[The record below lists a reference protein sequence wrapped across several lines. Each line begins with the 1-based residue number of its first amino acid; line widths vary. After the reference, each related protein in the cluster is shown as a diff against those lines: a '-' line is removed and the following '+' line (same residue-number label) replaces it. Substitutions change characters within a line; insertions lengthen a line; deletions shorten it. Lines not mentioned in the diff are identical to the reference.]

1 MVINKEEKQIRIED
15 KNEVFR
21 AALFVFAYIHQF
33 SITHISRT
41 MYCKVYTFKHIILP
55 FKAKRVYFDKNL
67 KIFNSLLCTKY
78 CITFYSA
85 SDDIILF

>member
-41 MYCKVYTFKHIILP
+41 MYIAKCILSNILYY
-55 FKAKRVYFDKNL
+55 RL
-67 KIFNSLLCTKY
+67 K
-78 CITFYSA
+78 
-85 SDDIILF
+85 